1 MPRSA
6 SIWAVAIVEKMTVP
20 GLSCGI
26 ALPANL
32 AGPSLERQIIDFLDG
47 RSDGAELMLAIY
59 GDVADEKLP
68 PRLAELVKHWRARGA
83 PRRVAAAGLP
93 CLVCP
98 PRACPSRG
106 PPG

>member
-6 SIWAVAIVEKMTVP
+6 SIWAVAMVEKMTVP
-20 GLSCGI
+20 GFSCGI

-68 PRLAELVKHWRARGA
+68 PRLAELVKHWRGRW
-83 PRRVAAAGLP
+83 V
-93 CLVCP
+93 P
-98 PRACPSRG
+98 PRVPASRRPPSLFLLT
-106 PPG
+106 PLPW